1 MSADEPEDGWT
12 KQMSEQKLI
21 VNWPSFNNTNVVL
34 SQVSP
39 GAFAT
44 SLLFLKLL
52 SLMWQ
57 NLPSN

>member
-34 SQVSP
+34 SQASP

-44 SLLFLKLL
+44 SLLF
-52 SLMWQ
+52 
-57 NLPSN
+57 